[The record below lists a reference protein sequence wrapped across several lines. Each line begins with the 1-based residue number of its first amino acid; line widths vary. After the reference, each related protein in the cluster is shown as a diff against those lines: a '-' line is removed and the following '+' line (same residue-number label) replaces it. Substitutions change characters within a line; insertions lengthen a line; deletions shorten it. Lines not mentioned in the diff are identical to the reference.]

1 MAPLGALRQRRDHG
15 GAGRHVDPR
24 GQGFGGKDHLDQA
37 LLEQLFDQLL
47 PCRQHP
53 GVVGRNAAQ
62 QGIGMAPIAHSL
74 GGGGDVG
81 IEACLDASLLL
92 RVHQAGLTQ
101 VANPLV
107 AAPAAED
114 EIDGRKH
121 VALSHLG
128 HHKAQGRG
136 FGLGR
141 LGRFRAF
148 ALAALRGPPHLAI
161 GMQPRAFVVE

>member
-1 MAPLGALRQRRDHG
+1 M
-15 GAGRHVDPR
+15 
-24 GQGFGGKDHLDQA
+24 
-37 LLEQLFDQLL
+37 
-47 PCRQHP
+47 
-53 GVVGRNAAQ
+53 VGRNTAQ

-81 IEACLDASLLL
+81 IEAHLDAGLLL
-92 RVHQAGLTQ
+92 WVHQAGLAQ

-107 AAPAAED
+107 AAPPAED
-114 EIDGRKH
+114 EIDGGKH

-148 ALAALRGPPHLAI
+148 ALAALRGAPHLAI
-161 GMQPRAFVVE
+161 GVQPRALVIEQGMQALGTAETEGQGHRPKIT